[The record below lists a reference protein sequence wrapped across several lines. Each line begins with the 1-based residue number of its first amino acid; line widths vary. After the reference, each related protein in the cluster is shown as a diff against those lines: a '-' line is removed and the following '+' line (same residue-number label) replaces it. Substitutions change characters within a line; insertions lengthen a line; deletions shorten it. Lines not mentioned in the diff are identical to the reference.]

1 MAMVADSR
9 ILVTAGS
16 LRLSWIACSIGSA
29 MTHATIPGHRLPL
42 HLERAVL
49 RHFSGTQFGTVLP
62 AFFFVPIFSYP
73 SQHGSDD
80 FFDAFF
86 VVFFFVDFF
95 FVDLCF
101 VDAVVFLDPAFFGA
115 AFFAGA
121 TIASRK
127 GISWQDGRSV

>member
-16 LRLSWIACSIGSA
+16 LRLSWTACSIGSA
-29 MTHATIPGHRLPL
+29 MTHATIPGHRSPP
-42 HLERAVL
+42 HPERSVF

-86 VVFFFVDFF
+86 VVFFFVEFF
-95 FVDLCF
+95 F

-127 GISWQDGRSV
+127 GIS

>member
-1 MAMVADSR
+1 
-9 ILVTAGS
+9 
-16 LRLSWIACSIGSA
+16 
-29 MTHATIPGHRLPL
+29 MTHATTPGHRLPP
-42 HLERAVL
+42 HPATSVF

-86 VVFFFVDFF
+86 VVFFLVVFFFVDFF
-95 FVDLCF
+95 FVDA
-101 VDAVVFLDPAFFGA
+101 DVFLDPAFFDAAFFGA

-121 TIASRK
+121 TIVSRK
-127 GISWQDGRSV
+127 GIS

>member
-1 MAMVADSR
+1 MVADSR

-16 LRLSWIACSIGSA
+16 LCLSWSACSIGST
-29 MTHATIPGHRLPL
+29 MTHATIPGHRLPP
-42 HLERAVL
+42 HPERSVF

-86 VVFFFVDFF
+86 VVFFFVDRF
-95 FVDLCF
+95 F

-115 AFFAGA
+115 AFFAVA
-121 TIASRK
+121 IAVSRK
-127 GISWQDGRSV
+127 RISRQDGRRI